1 MLLKNKY
8 LKRVKTV
15 LMHRAPRI
23 LIAASRVAGRTV
35 LFKEERRFLA
45 GKSTPRSESPSVLF
59 LSYNR
64 CGSMYVSSL
73 LKALTTASHTP
84 IDLGQYA
91 FHGDPSLKPK
101 LADPTWQ
108 EEHFRSQGYFY
119 VGFRSPMDFVSLEEF
134 KTLIVLRDPRDVLTS
149 RFFSVAFA
157 HMPSDAKFIADRKR
171 AQEMGID
178 AFVLER
184 IEEVRKPYETY
195 VSKVIGRPNVLH
207 TRYEDMVTDFEPWL
221 EKVAAHVCP
230 SPDKEVIARLIAES
244 DFKPATEDKYSH
256 KRSVQPGSYKS
267 KLKPE
272 TIAAVE
278 AAFAD
283 LLPALGY
290 IA

>member
-15 LMHRAPRI
+15 LMHRAPGL
-23 LIAASRVAGRTV
+23 LIVASRIAGRTV
-35 LFKEERRFLA
+35 LFKTERRYLA
-45 GKSTPRSESPSVLF
+45 GKSNPRSDAPSVLF

-73 LKALTTASHTP
+73 LKALTASGHTP

-108 EEHFRSQGYFY
+108 ETHFRPTGFFF
-119 VGFRSPMDFVSLEEF
+119 VGFRSPMVFEGLDRF
-134 KTLIVLRDPRDVLTS
+134 KTLVVLRDPRDVLTS

-157 HMPSDAKFIADRKR
+157 HMPSDAKFVADRKR

-184 IEEVRKPYETY
+184 IEEVRQPYEKF
-195 VSKVIGRPNVLH
+195 VSEVLGRPNVLH

-221 EKVAAHVCP
+221 RKVAAHVCP
-230 SPDKEVIARLIAES
+230 SPDEAVIARLIEES

-256 KRSVQPGSYKS
+256 KRSVQPGSYKT
-267 KLKPE
+267 KLKAE
-272 TIAAVE
+272 TIAKVE
-278 AAFAD
+278 TAFAD

-290 IA
+290 TR